1 MTGLGARKK
10 GRLLAGVASAVLAVL
25 AVSLGVVPPG
35 ARAAAGLAPSSQ
47 PGTSAASPW
56 VVAFTD
62 SLPGIMTGIAAT
74 SPRDAWAT
82 AVLEN
87 SAGAFIGPLYVLHW
101 DGAGWLPVTV
111 PGGADYLAYQV
122 AAPSARDVWIFA
134 RDKSTLR
141 PAIFRY
147 DGAGWHKL
155 AAPDAGTFR
164 DPVVLSPTDAWVAS
178 GNSACVSVTG
188 RPSCHTTV
196 LHWNGVQW
204 KPYTLDTIGAVL
216 AGTNASNVWAV
227 GIQPTKV
234 PRPLAP
240 GTIAAFR
247 WNGTRWTSV
256 SLPRRSGIQNAGV
269 GIGANGDTWISATP
283 AGQPGTYA
291 SLALHLSGHTWAA
304 TPVFGSASAMSVLPD
319 GQGGVWLGGLAH
331 WTGTEWVKPG
341 VLPAS
346 LLLLGQVARIPETP
360 SSYWATARVSPSP
373 YPAIALNGPLP

>member
-10 GRLLAGVASAVLAVL
+10 GRLIAAAASAVIAVI
-25 AVSLGVVPPG
+25 AVSLGVVPSG
-35 ARAAAGLAPSSQ
+35 ARAASGP
-47 PGTSAASPW
+47 SPW
-56 VVAFTD
+56 VVAFTG
-62 SLPGIMTGIAAT
+62 SRPGVTTGIAAIN
-74 SPRDAWAT
+74 PRDAWAT
-82 AVLEN
+82 AMLEN

-101 DGAGWLPVTV
+101 DGVGWLPVTV

-122 AAPSARDVWIFA
+122 AASSGRDVWVFA

-147 DGAGWHKL
+147 DGTSWHKL
-155 AAPDAGTFR
+155 VAPDAGTFR
-164 DPVVLSPTDAWVAS
+164 NPVVLSPTDAWVAS
-178 GNSACVSVTG
+178 GDSACTSVNG

-204 KPYTLDTIGAVL
+204 KPYVLDTIEAFL
-216 AGTNASNVWAV
+216 AGTSASNVWAV

-256 SLPRRSGIQNAGV
+256 SLPRRSGIQNAGI

-283 AGQPGTYA
+283 AGQTGTYA
-291 SLALHLSGHTWAA
+291 SFALHLSGHTWAP
-304 TPVFGSASAMSVLPD
+304 TPVFGSADAMSVVPD

-346 LLLLGQVARIPETP
+346 LLLLLDQVARIPGTP
-360 SSYWATARVSPSP
+360 SSYWATARVSPSS
-373 YPAIALNGPLP
+373 YPTIVLNGPLP